1 MVRRYRIQIIPL
13 FLCSKNIYQF
23 TNYYGHSHG
32 QVTFEYRRQN
42 NKNKPIVSIKTD
54 FIFKIKNCIVLNIWL
69 CEIRLACEIMTLD
82 SIVIKAG
89 VHSDN
94 ICCVENLIDIF

>member
-1 MVRRYRIQIIPL
+1 MI
-13 FLCSKNIYQF
+13 NQF

-32 QVTFEYRRQN
+32 LVTFEYRRQN

-54 FIFKIKNCIVLNIWL
+54 FIFKMNNCIVLNTWL

-94 ICCVENLIDIF
+94 ICCVENLMENF